1 MSAKRLLDQS
11 AAQNA
16 PALRVDQLRHVYP
29 VPRKARRSGV
39 DAMAAIDGVSFEIR
53 PGEIFG
59 VLGPNGGGKTTLFRI
74 ICTLLRPTEGRL
86 AVFGH
91 DVAEEAAQV
100 RARLGVVFQSPS
112 LDLKLTARENLRHQG
127 NLYGLGGSDLEQR
140 IDRWLVHF
148 GLGDRCDELAERFSG
163 GLRRRLDVAKA
174 LLHQPQLLLLD
185 EPATALDVAA
195 RRDLWRQLVRLRD
208 EYQVT
213 VALTTHLME
222 IADRCDRLAILS
234 AGRLVALESPAQ
246 LKARIGGDV
255 VTVKP
260 AEDPQAI
267 CRLIKQRFGP
277 WPDATEPQVVD
288 GAIRLEKPDG
298 SRFLA
303 ELSVALGDQI
313 ESITVGRPTLEDV
326 FLHLTGSK
334 LD

>member
-1 MSAKRLLDQS
+1 
-11 AAQNA
+11 
-16 PALRVDQLRHVYP
+16 
-29 VPRKARRSGV
+29 
-39 DAMAAIDGVSFEIR
+39 
-53 PGEIFG
+53 
-59 VLGPNGGGKTTLFRI
+59 
-74 ICTLLRPTEGRL
+74 
-86 AVFGH
+86 
-91 DVAEEAAQV
+91 
-100 RARLGVVFQSPS
+100 
-112 LDLKLTARENLRHQG
+112 
-127 NLYGLGGSDLEQR
+127 
-140 IDRWLVHF
+140 
-148 GLGDRCDELAERFSG
+148 
-163 GLRRRLDVAKA
+163 
-174 LLHQPQLLLLD
+174 
-185 EPATALDVAA
+185 
-195 RRDLWRQLVRLRD
+195 
-208 EYQVT
+208 
-213 VALTTHLME
+213 ME

-267 CRLIKQRFGP
+267 CRLITQRFGP